1 MTPGKTVKLVVFET
15 LQFAAL
21 MTTVLV
27 VLERFARIIGGGS
40 RSASYWLVVAVS
52 IAYVATATLLVWAP
66 LKYLM
71 LKQRRSLTD
80 VDHWRWTPLMFVC
93 LSTLPCF
100 AVIIIGAKVQMGDPN
115 PTERF
120 TELPVSLVLFS
131 LVCVDITERLR
142 HCRLTGR
149 ADVLEQN
156 CDVYRPVLTHLETV
170 ATVSSQMP
178 PGGDQSPTSPE
189 VTNGGHPPVRYP
201 SVSRP
206 PSTAYLYASP
216 QSRTY
221 TGRLAFLWRRDGRA
235 EMVVHAFLFW
245 MDTAELVRVA
255 GDPAVF
261 RSNWVFPIY
270 ILAFV
275 STLRVAVTPLCP
287 LLSIAGVALQDFPF
301 FILRV
306 ALLGVF
312 GFVTP
317 VWYPLKNLLVPAT
330 ERQLCHTHAAQSD
343 SGELRE
349 DPRAAL
355 KPATLEEE
363 EEELLSSEGEESV
376 RRGCRSGS
384 KME

>member
-1 MTPGKTVKLVVFET
+1 MTPGKTVKFVVFET

-71 LKQRRSLTD
+71 VKQRSSLTD
-80 VDHWRWTPLMFVC
+80 VDHWVSPNVMNVHCCGLLSSHRRWTPLMFVC

-100 AVIIIGAKVQMGDPN
+100 AVIITGAKVQMGDPN

-156 CDVYRPVLTHLETV
+156 YDVSSPVLTHLETV
-170 ATVSSQMP
+170 ATISSQMP
-178 PGGDQSPTSPE
+178 PGGDQSSTSPE

-206 PSTAYLYASP
+206 PSTAYLYASS

-221 TGRLAFLWRRDGRA
+221 TGRLAFLWRRDERA

-261 RSNWVFPIY
+261 RTNWVFPIY
-270 ILAFV
+270 ILAFL

-287 LLSIAGVALQDFPF
+287 LLSTAGVALQDFPF

-317 VWYPLKNLLVPAT
+317 AWYPLKNLLVCLT
-330 ERQLCHTHAAQSD
+330 FIYFNFLTKMKL
-343 SGELRE
+343 LR
-349 DPRAAL
+349 A
-355 KPATLEEE
+355 
-363 EEELLSSEGEESV
+363 
-376 RRGCRSGS
+376 RSLF
-384 KME
+384 